1 MRTFHYGAVTISLVL
16 ISAAFTPAQKVE
28 FSADMQVSDST
39 GRSQNLKLFVGDKR
53 ARFDRAPEANESE
66 GIGSLLIDFQNQFIF
81 LLIPQ
86 SKMYLQIEGSAGTA
100 FYRGAW
106 MFRPD
111 TPKYPCNGWVSEA
124 NYRGITLRCNPAG
137 QDTVDGR
144 PTEKW
149 DAANPEAGQGTLWY
163 DPDLN
168 FIVKVRRISKSGV
181 ESGYELHNAKKEAQ
195 SPSLFE
201 VPRGYRKFTL
211 NRLLDVFTGLG
222 QW

>member
-1 MRTFHYGAVTISLVL
+1 MRVFYCRLALLSFIL
-16 ISAAFTPAQKVE
+16 ISPASTPAQKAE
-28 FSADMQVSDST
+28 FSADMQVSDGS
-39 GRSQNLKLFVGDKR
+39 GRSQNLKLFVGNKR
-53 ARFDRAPEANESE
+53 ARFDRLKEASESE
-66 GIGSLLIDFQNQFIF
+66 GIGSILIDFQNQFIF
-81 LLIPQ
+81 LLLPE
-86 SKMYLQIEGSAGTA
+86 SKLYLQVEGGVGTP

-195 SPSLFE
+195 PSSLFE
-201 VPRGYRKFTL
+201 VPGGYRKFTL

>member
-1 MRTFHYGAVTISLVL
+1 MTRLCRGLAVIFLSF
-16 ISAAFTPAQKVE
+16 ISATSALAQKVQ
-28 FSADMQVSDST
+28 FSADMQVTD
-39 GRSQNLKLFVGDKR
+39 GGAQQNLKLFVGDRR
-53 ARFDRAPEANESE
+53 ARFERAKQGGEPED
-66 GIGSLLIDFQNQFIF
+66 IGSILIDFENQFIF

-86 SKMYLQIEGSAGTA
+86 SKMYLQVEGSAGTP

-124 NYRGITLRCNPAG
+124 NYRGITLRCNAAG

-144 PTEKW
+144 PTQKW
-149 DAANPEAGQGTLWY
+149 EASTPDAGQGYLWY

-168 FIVKVRRISKSGV
+168 FIVKVERVSKSGV
-181 ESGYELHNAKKEAQ
+181 HSGYELRNAKKGMQ
-195 SPSLFE
+195 QTSSFE
-201 VPRGYRKFTL
+201 VPKDYRKFTMNKL
-211 NRLLDVFTGLG
+211 MDVFTGIG